1 MTKKRVA
8 VLLTFALLSFS
19 LLFAGCNKRDN
30 SVETLEIYVANFGYG
45 YEWLQPLMDDFAKQ
59 DWVKEKYP
67 NLKFEEVSKNSERTY
82 AVDQIKSGKTTVDLF
97 ISCSSGADS
106 FESKDSK
113 GNPYFEELTDVYE
126 SEVPGEG
133 VLFKD
138 KMQDEFLTM
147 STYETYGGEYTY
159 FCVPWVTGMQGMV
172 YNRTMFEEY
181 GWEVPN
187 TTDDLLVLCDEIV
200 ADGEVPFIFTSKE
213 NYWTCMMFLLW
224 WGQYEGA
231 DNYAN
236 FYQGLVCTNPDAPED
251 EREYDY
257 SNEVFAQMGR
267 LRSLETIS
275 SLIHADNPKNY
286 CHENVNTLQFTQ
298 AQSKFLTREGAMMPN
313 GDWLEAEMRK
323 VSTSG
328 AITDVFTFMKT
339 PVISSIIEKCTTIPD
354 NDTLSKVIDAIDA
367 GEESYGQVSAED
379 FAKVKEARKI
389 VLPVGNH
396 TIMIPA
402 YATAKEVAKD
412 FVRYL
417 ATDGANNVFMEYSNG
432 ASMPFNYDVETED
445 PELYNSLAQ
454 IQKDRISLCKGA
466 TYLLNEN
473 TYKTVYYGGIAR
485 VSQGR
490 TVVEALFTAQNEK
503 DRMSAREI
511 YDAEIAYWD
520 DVRFAN
526 VLTNSGIT
534 N

>member
-1 MTKKRVA
+1 MKKK
-8 VLLTFALLSFS
+8 TIALLLSILMSFS
-19 LLFAGCNKRDN
+19 LVFAGCTKRDN
-30 SVETLEIYVANFGYG
+30 SAETLEIYVANFGYG
-45 YEWLQPLMDDFAKQ
+45 YEWLQPLMDDFAQQ
-59 DWVKEKYP
+59 DWVREKYP
-67 NLKFEEVSKNSERTY
+67 NLKFEKVSKNSERTF

-113 GNPYFEELTDVYE
+113 GNPYFEELTSLYE
-126 SEVPGEG
+126 SKVPGEDI
-133 VLFKD
+133 LFKD

-147 STYETYGGEYTY
+147 STFETYGGEFKYY
-159 FCVPWVTGMQGMV
+159 CVPWVTGMQGMV
-172 YNRTMFEEY
+172 YNQTMFEDY

-187 TTDDLLVLCDEIV
+187 TTQELIDLCDSILQ
-200 ADGEVPFIFTSKE
+200 AGEVPFIFTSKE
-213 NYWTCMMFLLW
+213 NYWTCMLYLLW

-231 DNYAN
+231 NNYAN
-236 FYQGLVCTNPDAPED
+236 FYQGLVCTNPEAPED

-257 SNEVFAQMGR
+257 SNKVFAQMGR

-275 SLIHADNPKNY
+275 SLIHANNEKNY

-328 AITDVFTFMKT
+328 GITDVFTFMKT
-339 PVISSIIEKCTTIPD
+339 PVISSIIEKCPTIPD
-354 NDTLSKVIDAIDA
+354 NATLSKVIDAIDA
-367 GEESYGQVSAED
+367 GKESYEQVSAED
-379 FAKVKEARKI
+379 FAKVKEARQI

-396 TIMIPA
+396 TIMIPS
-402 YATAKEVAKD
+402 YATAKAVAKD
-412 FVRYL
+412 FVLYL
-417 ATDGANNVFMEYSNG
+417 ATDRANNLFMKNSNG
-432 ASMPFNYDVETED
+432 ASMPFEYDVETKD
-445 PELYNSLAQ
+445 PQLYASFAQ
-454 IQKDRISLCKGA
+454 LQKDRISLCKGA

-490 TVVEALFTAQNEK
+490 TNVEALFTAQNEK
-503 DRMSAREI
+503 DRMTAKQI
-511 YDAEIAYWD
+511 YDAEIAFWD
-520 DVRFAN
+520 EVRFAN
-526 VLTNSGIT
+526 VMTNSGIT